1 MTICYK
7 KPRPIGPSMTPGRR
21 GFDAGPNGWATR
33 WVMRAQGKNSRCPRY
48 SHYYSIHY
56 LVGGSLYPSEIIRNL
71 YFGQENAGRMSSLS
85 NQSILP
91 HTIPK
96 HWLVVVYTPLKNMS
110 SSVGIMKFPTEWK
123 NIIHVP
129 NHQAD
134 NEFWALL
141 TGSTGFYISLARVHP
156 RCFAASNPQSS
167 GAAPWASMLSARW
180 LRDEEA
186 WHWKQTWFVPGNQTG
201 PCKIPYE

>member
-141 TGSTGFYISLARVHP
+141 TGSTGFYISLARDGEGWNHIRTGHGLP
-156 RCFAASNPQSS
+156 TKNHAISRIRKTQQTPEHRDGSFL
-167 GAAPWASMLSARW
+167 GPWINGYGCGSK
-180 LRDEEA
+180 
-186 WHWKQTWFVPGNQTG
+186 WKT
-201 PCKIPYE
+201 